1 MNLNF
6 ISVNRFQRVLLIGIM
21 IFSMAGIISAQ
32 DRTPAKA
39 YNEGLTELKAKNYEA
54 GLTLMEEAL
63 SLSEEGKDDKVIR
76 LAKKNGA
83 VAAYNL
89 GKAKKKEG
97 LAEEALALY
106 EKGIELN
113 PEYASNY
120 AGKAGILEESG
131 DKMAA
136 IDAYIM
142 TGDAYAD
149 GKPERAAKM
158 YKRAQNIV
166 GKMYTGKS
174 YDEGI
179 AAGKAFLE
187 KRPDNAEVNYFV
199 ARCML
204 EKGQNDEALAHA
216 EKAVTLAGET
226 PVDKYFIAKGM
237 AYENLGN
244 ASEAIAAYKLVS
256 GEKYKKQAE
265 YRIQKLGS

>member
-1 MNLNF
+1 MNLKF
-6 ISVNRFQRVLLIGIM
+6 YSVMTIQRLLFACIM
-21 IFSMAGIISAQ
+21 MLTLSFSANGQ
-32 DRTPAKA
+32 DRTAASA
-39 YNEGLTELKAKNYEA
+39 YNDGLTELKAKNYET

-83 VAAYNL
+83 IAAYNMA
-89 GKAKKKEG
+89 KAKKEAG
-97 LAEEALALY
+97 MMDEALALY
-106 EKGIELN
+106 EKGIEFN
-113 PEYASNY
+113 PEYVNNFS
-120 AGKAGILEESG
+120 GKAIVLQDKG
-131 DKMAA
+131 DKMGAMNA
-136 IDAYIM
+136 FIM
-142 TGDAYAD
+142 AGDAYPENKAD
-149 GKPERAAKM
+149 RAAKM

-199 ARCML
+199 ARCMI
-204 EKGQNDEALAHA
+204 EKAQNEEALAHA
-216 EKAVTLAGET
+216 DNAITLAGDAPE
-226 PVDKYFIAKGM
+226 DKYYIAKGM
-237 AYENLGN
+237 ALENLGKS
-244 ASEAIAAYKLVS
+244 ADAITTYKMVT

>member
-1 MNLNF
+1 MT
-6 ISVNRFQRVLLIGIM
+6 VQRLLFASIM
-21 IFSMAGIISAQ
+21 ILMLSLTANGQ
-32 DRTPAKA
+32 DRTAATA
-39 YNEGLTELKAKNYEA
+39 YNEGLAELKAKNYEA

-83 VAAYNL
+83 IAAYNM
-89 GKAKKKEG
+89 GKAKKEAG
-97 LAEEALALY
+97 MMDEALGFYA
-106 EKGIELN
+106 KGIEFN
-113 PEYASNY
+113 PEYVNNFS
-120 AGKAGILEESG
+120 GKALVLQEKG
-131 DKMAA
+131 DKMGAM
-136 IDAYIM
+136 DAFIM
-142 TGDAYAD
+142 AGDAYGD

-187 KRPDNAEVNYFV
+187 KRAENAEVNYFV
-199 ARCML
+199 ARCMI
-204 EKGQNDEALAHA
+204 EQGQNEEALAHA
-216 EKAVTLAGET
+216 ENAITLAGET
-226 PVDKYFIAKGM
+226 PEDKYFIAKGM
-237 AYENLGN
+237 SLENLGKS
-244 ASEAIAAYKLVS
+244 ADAIAAYKMVT